1 MNISSVSSSSDET
14 DEQSIVLSRVNRAI
28 ILEEDILFAC
38 GKSLEVSTSR
48 DHLAHYLFLMDVIMM
63 SNTK

>member
-14 DEQSIVLSRVNRAI
+14 DEQSIVLSRVNRTI

-48 DHLAHYLFLMDVIMM
+48 DH
-63 SNTK
+63 